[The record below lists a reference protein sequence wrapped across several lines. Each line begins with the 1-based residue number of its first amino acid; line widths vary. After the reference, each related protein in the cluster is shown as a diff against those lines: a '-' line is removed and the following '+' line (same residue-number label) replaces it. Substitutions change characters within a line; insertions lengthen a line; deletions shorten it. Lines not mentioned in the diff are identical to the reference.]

1 MCLLFCHHVIQVVR
15 SASSNSWNSSFSI
28 ASSGDYLFAPVSYWR
43 CRCLLARRRC
53 STVSLTL
60 VLAVLVAALND
71 AMPMKLAISLYSL
84 QLYFCTRRGVF
95 AFSLSSRS
103 HSGACSALCLSSHFR
118 LGRPWVSGLA
128 RFATRVA
135 AVEQQFFI
143 SASFGACPCYS
154 VGWRCRCLLARRRC
168 FAVRA
173 DSGLGSHRCL
183 LLLQWQ
189 FAVSVSSR
197 SQKVQLQFTQT
208 VRLAVTCAVFTLQN
222 YVHLL
227 PPVQ

>member
-1 MCLLFCHHVIQVVR
+1 
-15 SASSNSWNSSFSI
+15 
-28 ASSGDYLFAPVSYWR
+28 
-43 CRCLLARRRC
+43 
-53 STVSLTL
+53 
-60 VLAVLVAALND
+60 
-71 AMPMKLAISLYSL
+71 MKLAVSLYSL

-208 VRLAVTCAVFTLQN
+208 VRLAVTCAVLHFAKLCSLAASCTVVAANVLVLMVNKAVPIGQA
-222 YVHLL
+222 
-227 PPVQ
+227 PFWGTCDGRPC